1 MSSTSL
7 STIAAD
13 FHGLPISILD
23 HAGQRWLTAE
33 EAGLCLGYNEAN
45 AGAGIR
51 NLYNR
56 HIDEFTDAD
65 TCRINLMRRDGKMSE
80 QLVFSAT
87 GCTLLG
93 FFSNTARAKDF
104 RAWAKTAL
112 TAPTAAPAS
121 AATLSGIEAQM
132 TRLADHMATV
142 AAGTGAL
149 LMQQNTT
156 AKYIG
161 LLELNQA
168 GQVRVTREIE
178 KQVFELVAQGMSYQ
192 SIGRLLRIGRTTVSM
207 IARGKYGFS
216 DAAGEPCTTPELVAA
231 AIERRL
237 ADERQKLLQMS
248 HVSRPVQNINP

>member
-1 MSSTSL
+1 MSGSSL
-7 STIAAD
+7 PTIAAD

-23 HAGQRWLTAE
+23 HAGQRWLTATE
-33 EAGLCLGYNEAN
+33 VGRCLGYNEAN
-45 AGAGIR
+45 ARQGILKLYR
-51 NLYNR
+51 NNAA
-56 HIDEFTDAD
+56 EFSEFDKGVVEMATPG
-65 TCRINLMRRDGKMSE
+65 GKQE
-80 QLVFSAT
+80 VTIFSAT
-87 GCTLLG
+87 GCILLG

-112 TAPTAAPAS
+112 AAPAAS
-121 AATLSGIEAQM
+121 APHSATLSRIEAQM
-132 TRLADHMATV
+132 TKLAGHMATV

-149 LMQQNTT
+149 LMQQNST

-161 LLELNQA
+161 LLELNQV

-192 SIGRLLRIGRTTVSM
+192 SVGRLLRIGRSTVSM

-216 DAAGEPCTTPELVAA
+216 DAAGEPCATPELVAA

-237 ADERQKLLQMS
+237 ADERQKLLQIS
-248 HVSRPVQNINP
+248 HVSPPVQNINS